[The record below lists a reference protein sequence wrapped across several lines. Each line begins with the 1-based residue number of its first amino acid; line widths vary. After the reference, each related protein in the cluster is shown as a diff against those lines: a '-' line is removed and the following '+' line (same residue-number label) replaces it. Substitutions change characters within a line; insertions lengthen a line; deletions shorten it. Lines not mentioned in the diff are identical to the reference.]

1 MSPRPRRNEDA
12 LAREYRRALGRALGI
27 LRRRR
32 RKKPEE
38 VAQACGVHLTT
49 YSLWERGEVEPTIEH
64 LRDALSA
71 MEYDFHDLQD
81 VLDTVENH
89 PGEPEPAEAPEYSE
103 EERLVR
109 QIVTSLGELFDLRRK
124 AMEARKG

>member
-38 VAQACGVHLTT
+38 VAQTCGVHITT

-71 MEYDFHDLQD
+71 GQYDFHDLQD

-89 PGEPEPAEAPEYSE
+89 PGEPELLEAPEYTE
-103 EERLVR
+103 EERIVR
-109 QIVTSLGELFDLRRK
+109 QIVTSLGELFDLRNRQK
-124 AMEARKG
+124 